1 MMDNRIIMGADHAGF
16 FLKEDIKAF
25 LKEEGWQVTD
35 QGTHSE
41 QPVDYVDY
49 AAPVAGEIAAGS
61 YDRGILICGSGA
73 GMTITANKFPGI
85 RAALSLDEEMARL
98 SRQHN
103 DSNILVLAGRRTD
116 TATARKIV
124 RTWLATPFE
133 GGRHQRRIDK
143 IKAIEAGLLRKK

>member
-41 QPVDYVDY
+41 QPVDYADY
-49 AAPVAGEIAAGS
+49 AAPVAGEVAAGS

-73 GMTITANKFPGI
+73 GMAITANKYPGI
-85 RAALSLDEEMARL
+85 RAVLSLDEEMARL

-116 TATARKIV
+116 AASARKIV
-124 RTWLATPFE
+124 RTWLTTPFE

-143 IKAIEAGLLRKK
+143 IKAIEAGLLKKK